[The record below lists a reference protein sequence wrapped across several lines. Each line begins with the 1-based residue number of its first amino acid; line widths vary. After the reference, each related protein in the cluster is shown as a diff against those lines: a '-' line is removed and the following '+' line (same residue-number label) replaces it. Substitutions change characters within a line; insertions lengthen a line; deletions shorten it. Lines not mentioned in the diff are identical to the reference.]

1 MITDALPDIPRHLT
15 AIAEWGACA
24 LYIAVLARGSSW
36 RRLAVWLPLGLA
48 VLLGVQW
55 VNGQLP
61 IAFWA
66 VGMLVAIA
74 VMFGLIGVTLR
85 QTALATMFLT
95 ARALVLAEFVA
106 SLQWQLRSFFVTEPN
121 PVLEWASVV
130 VVFGTIFAIAGF
142 AEARHMPRGLP
153 LDTTRRN
160 LLTSAVIA
168 AATFFVSNIS
178 FIIPNTPF
186 SGRLGLEVFYIRTLV
201 DLCGFVAL
209 YAQQEQR
216 MQLQARTESNAVN
229 SLLRSQH
236 EQYLQSKRTI
246 EQVNRKYHD
255 MKNQIDV
262 IRSETD
268 PTRKAA
274 YLDELEDSISA
285 FAQQRRT
292 GSSVLDTLLAA
303 KGAYAVEHGVQLNV
317 VADGA
322 LLKFMSVID
331 LTSIFGNAL
340 DNAIESSMRVSD
352 PDNRLVRVAVFAHG
366 ELLMIRVENSFDG
379 RLRMVEGM
387 PATLKQNRARHGYG
401 LKNIQSAAE
410 RYGGTMTID
419 ASDSWF
425 SLRIL
430 VPLVGSV
437 DG

>member
-24 LYIAVLARGSSW
+24 LYIAVLAKGSSW
-36 RRLAVWLPLGLA
+36 RRPAVGLPIGLALLLAVQWL
-48 VLLGVQW
+48 
-55 VNGQLP
+55 NGQLP
-61 IAFWA
+61 IALWA
-66 VGMLVAIA
+66 PGMVVAIA
-74 VMFGLIGVTLR
+74 VMFGLLWFTLR
-85 QTALATMFLT
+85 QSVLSTMFLA
-95 ARALVLAEFVA
+95 ARALILAEFVA
-106 SLQWQLRSFFVTEPN
+106 SLQWQLRSFFEPAL
-121 PVLEWASVV
+121 VVEVASVV
-130 VVFGTIFAIAGF
+130 IVFGALFAIAGI
-142 AEARHMPRGLP
+142 AEARHMTRGVP
-153 LDTTRRN
+153 LGTTSRD

-201 DLCGFVAL
+201 DLCGFIGL

-216 MQLQARTESNAVN
+216 MQLQARTESAAVN
-229 SLLRSQH
+229 SLLHSQH
-236 EQYLQSKRTI
+236 EQYLQSKRTM

-268 PTRKAA
+268 EQRKAA

-303 KGAYAVEHGVQLNV
+303 KGAYAAEHGVQLNV

-322 LLKFMSVID
+322 LLSLMSVID

-340 DNAIESSMRVSD
+340 DNAIESSMRVTD
-352 PDNRLVRVAVFAHG
+352 TDNRLVRVAVFARG

-379 RLRMVEGM
+379 RLRMVEGR

-401 LKNIQSAAE
+401 LRNIESAAE
-410 RYGGTMTID
+410 RYGGTMTIE
-419 ASDSWF
+419 ATDSWF

-430 VPLVGSV
+430 VPLPATTG
-437 DG
+437 